1 MATKAAS
8 ASIKKASKSTSVFD
22 VLPGWRESL
31 PGLLA
36 LIIIA
41 VFARLPGLAWPI
53 TVHHLLEYI
62 DHVLPPIYGKGLFTD
77 LLHFNYVVIC
87 LAVGILIRNVVG
99 VPKSW
104 EVGLSYYSVFLH
116 AGIIMLGSQYLL
128 RDMVKLGPV
137 TIVIMVVFVF
147 GSAAF
152 LIFLGRLFKVD
163 DSLTGIMAAGFGM
176 CGVTAVVA
184 TAPMVRAKTEQITY
198 AIAVTVS
205 FGIFC
210 MIGLPYV
217 ARLFEITQYSFGV
230 ISATG
235 VPNSAQVIAT
245 GYMLGFESGKVAGF
259 VNIGR
264 IVLIPAGAL
273 FIYFFTMTRDVLA
286 SEKINIWQTIKEKFP
301 VYVFGFVVVWMA
313 NCFHLF
319 PKPAVF
325 AMEKVMIWF
334 FSLSF
339 VGLGLQT
346 RLSDVRK
353 AGIRGAM
360 VGYLA
365 GTIKL
370 VIAIIVIVIL
380 MKKGLLG

>member
-1 MATKAAS
+1 MATKAGS
-8 ASIKKASKSTSVFD
+8 RSIKKGSKGTSMFD
-22 VLPGWRESL
+22 VLPSFRESL

-36 LIIIA
+36 LIIISI
-41 VFARLPGLAWPI
+41 FCQLPGLAWPI

-104 EVGLSYYSVFLH
+104 EVGLSYYSIFLH

-128 RDMVKLGPV
+128 RDIVKLGPW
-137 TIVIMVVFVF
+137 TIAIMVVFVF
-147 GSAAF
+147 GSAVL
-152 LIFLGRLFKVD
+152 LILIGRLFRTD
-163 DSLTGIMAAGFGM
+163 DSLTGVMAAGFSM
-176 CGVTAVVA
+176 CGVTAAVA
-184 TAPMVRAKTEQITY
+184 TAPMVRAKSEQITY
-198 AIAVTVS
+198 AIAATVS
-205 FGIFC
+205 FGVFC
-210 MIGLPYV
+210 MISLPYL

-245 GYMLGFESGKVAGF
+245 GYMLGFEAGKVAGF

-264 IVLIPAGAL
+264 VVLIPIGAL
-273 FIYFFTMTRDVLA
+273 WIYFLAMTREVLA
-286 SEKINIWQTIKEKFP
+286 AEKISIWETVKEKFP
-301 VYVFGFVVVWMA
+301 VYVFGFVIVWGA
-313 NCFHLF
+313 NCLHLF

-346 RLSDVRK
+346 KLSDVRK

-365 GTIKL
+365 GALKL
-370 VIAIIVIVIL
+370 ALAVIVVVIL
-380 MKKGLLG
+380 MKRGFLE

>member
-1 MATKAAS
+1 MAAKTGSAS
-8 ASIKKASKSTSVFD
+8 AEKGSKGTSMFD
-22 VLPGWRESL
+22 VLPRWRDSY

-41 VFARLPGLAWPI
+41 IFCQLPGIPWPI
-53 TVHHLLEYI
+53 TVHHLLVYI
-62 DHVLPPIYGKGLFTD
+62 DHVLPPIYGKGLFTE

-87 LAVGILIRNVVG
+87 LVVGILIRNVVG
-99 VPKSW
+99 VPKNW
-104 EVGLSYYSVFLH
+104 EPGLSYYSVFLH

-128 RDMVKLGPV
+128 RDIVKLGPV
-137 TIVIMVVFVF
+137 TIAIMVVFVF
-147 GSAAF
+147 GSAAL
-152 LIFLGRLFKVD
+152 LIYIGRLLRAD
-163 DSLTGIMAAGFGM
+163 DSLVGVMAAGFSM
-176 CGVTAVVA
+176 CGVTAAVA
-184 TAPMVRAKTEQITY
+184 TAPMVRARSEQITY
-198 AIAVTVS
+198 AIAATVS
-205 FGIFC
+205 FGVIC
-210 MIGLPYV
+210 MLGLPYV
-217 ARLFEITQYSFGV
+217 ARLLEINQYSFGV

-235 VPNSAQVIAT
+235 VPNSAQVIAS
-245 GYMLGFESGKVAGF
+245 GYMYGFEAGKVAGF

-264 IVLIPAGAL
+264 VVLIPAGAL
-273 FIYFFTMTRDVLA
+273 FIYFLSMTREVLT
-286 SEKINIWQTIKEKFP
+286 SEKIDIWQTVKEKFP
-301 VYVFGFVVVWMA
+301 VYVFGFVIVWAA

-346 RLSDVRK
+346 KLADVRR
-353 AGIRGAM
+353 AGIRGAI

-365 GTIKL
+365 GAIKL
-370 VIAIIVIVIL
+370 LLAVIVIAIL

>member
-1 MATKAAS
+1 MATKASS
-8 ASIKKASKSTSVFD
+8 ALAEKGSKGTSKFD
-22 VLPGWRESL
+22 VLPSWRESY

-41 VFARLPGLAWPI
+41 IFCQLPGIPWPI
-53 TVHHLLEYI
+53 TVHHLLVYI
-62 DHVLPPIYGKGLFTD
+62 DHVLPPIYGKGLFTE

-87 LAVGILIRNVVG
+87 LVVGILIRNVVG

-104 EVGLSYYSVFLH
+104 EPGLSYYSVFLH

-128 RDMVKLGPV
+128 RDIVKLGPV
-137 TIVIMVVFVF
+137 TIAIMVVFVF
-147 GSAAF
+147 GSAAL
-152 LIFLGRLFKVD
+152 LIFIGRLFRAD
-163 DSLTGIMAAGFGM
+163 DSLMGVMAAGFSM
-176 CGVTAVVA
+176 CGVTAAVA
-184 TAPMVRAKTEQITY
+184 TAPMVRARSEQITY
-198 AIAVTVS
+198 AIAATVS
-205 FGIFC
+205 FGVIC
-210 MIGLPYV
+210 MLGLPYV
-217 ARLFEITQYSFGV
+217 ARLLEITQYSFGV

-235 VPNSAQVIAT
+235 VPNSAQVIAS
-245 GYMLGFESGKVAGF
+245 GYMYGFEAGKVAGF

-264 IVLIPAGAL
+264 VVLIPAGAL
-273 FIYFFTMTRDVLA
+273 FIYFLSMTREVLT
-286 SEKINIWQTIKEKFP
+286 SEKINVWATIQEKFP
-301 VYVFGFVVVWMA
+301 VYVFGFVIVWGA

-346 RLSDVRK
+346 KLADVRR
-353 AGIRGAM
+353 AGIRGAI

-365 GTIKL
+365 GAIKL
-370 VIAIIVIVIL
+370 LLAVIVVAIL

>member
-8 ASIKKASKSTSVFD
+8 ASIKKRSKGTSIFD

-36 LIIIA
+36 LIVISI
-41 VFARLPGLAWPI
+41 FCQLPGLAWPV

-104 EVGLSYYSVFLH
+104 EVGLSYYSIFLH

-128 RDMVKLGPV
+128 RDIVKLGPV
-137 TIVIMVVFVF
+137 TIAIMVVFVF
-147 GSAAF
+147 GSAAL
-152 LIFLGRLFKVD
+152 LIFIGRLFRAD
-163 DSLTGIMAAGFGM
+163 DSLIGVMAAGFSM
-176 CGVTAVVA
+176 CGVTAAVA
-184 TAPMVRAKTEQITY
+184 TAPMVRAKSEQITY
-198 AIAVTVS
+198 AIAATVS
-205 FGIFC
+205 FGVFC

-217 ARLFEITQYSFGV
+217 ARLFDITQYSFGV

-245 GYMLGFESGKVAGF
+245 GYMLGFEAGKVSGF

-264 IVLIPAGAL
+264 VVLIPAGAL
-273 FIYFFTMTRDVLA
+273 FIYFLSMTREVLA
-286 SEKINIWQTIKEKFP
+286 AEKIDVWQTVKEKFP
-301 VYVFGFVVVWMA
+301 VYVFGFIIVWVA
-313 NCFHLF
+313 NCFHFF
-319 PKPAVF
+319 PKPTVF
-325 AMEKVMIWF
+325 AIEKVMIWF

-346 RLSDVRK
+346 KLSDVRK
-353 AGIRGAM
+353 AGIKGAI

-370 VIAIIVIVIL
+370 ALAIIVIVIL
-380 MKKGLLG
+380 MRKGFLE

>member
-1 MATKAAS
+1 MVTKASS
-8 ASIKKASKSTSVFD
+8 ALAEKGSKGTSKFD
-22 VLPGWRESL
+22 VLPSWRESY

-41 VFARLPGLAWPI
+41 IFCQLPGIPWPI
-53 TVHHLLEYI
+53 TVHHLLVYI
-62 DHVLPPIYGKGLFTD
+62 DHVLPPIYGKGLFTE

-87 LAVGILIRNVVG
+87 LVVGILIRNVVG

-104 EVGLSYYSVFLH
+104 EPGLSYYSVFLH

-128 RDMVKLGPV
+128 RDIVKLGPV
-137 TIVIMVVFVF
+137 TIAIMVVFVF
-147 GSAAF
+147 GSAAL
-152 LIFLGRLFKVD
+152 LIFIGRLFRAD
-163 DSLTGIMAAGFGM
+163 DSLMGVMAAGFSM
-176 CGVTAVVA
+176 CGVTAAVA
-184 TAPMVRAKTEQITY
+184 TAPMVRARSEQITY
-198 AIAVTVS
+198 AIAATVS
-205 FGIFC
+205 FGVIC
-210 MIGLPYV
+210 MLGLPYV
-217 ARLFEITQYSFGV
+217 ARLLEITQYS
-230 ISATG
+230 
-235 VPNSAQVIAT
+235 
-245 GYMLGFESGKVAGF
+245 KVAGF

-264 IVLIPAGAL
+264 VVLIPAGAL
-273 FIYFFTMTRDVLA
+273 FIYFLSMTREVLT
-286 SEKINIWQTIKEKFP
+286 SEKINVWATIQEKFP
-301 VYVFGFVVVWMA
+301 VYVFGFVIVWGA

-346 RLSDVRK
+346 KLADVRR
-353 AGIRGAM
+353 AGIRGAI

-365 GTIKL
+365 GAIKL
-370 VIAIIVIVIL
+370 LLAVIVVAIL